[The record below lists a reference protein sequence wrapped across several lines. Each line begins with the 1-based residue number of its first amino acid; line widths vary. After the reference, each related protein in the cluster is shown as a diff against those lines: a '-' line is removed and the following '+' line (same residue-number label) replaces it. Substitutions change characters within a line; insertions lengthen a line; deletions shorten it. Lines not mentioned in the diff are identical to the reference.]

1 MRLWFLCAML
11 LLGVSTPNVLGS
23 PNSKAVVDDKIE
35 IHIQPQLQQV
45 KQIYIVTDKQGEHA
59 YAITLNDGSKQ
70 TLNPDAFANLI
81 VSEQKNRNWL
91 NTIFNI
97 TSPWGMIWVSVGL
110 LGQVLFTGRM
120 IVQWIASEKSKKSVV
135 PTAFWWMSLIGA
147 SMLIT
152 YFIWRKDIVGI
163 LGQATGWGI
172 YIRNLYL
179 IYAHKKATALG
190 ETPDAVAE

>member
-1 MRLWFLCAML
+1 
-11 LLGVSTPNVLGS
+11 
-23 PNSKAVVDDKIE
+23 
-35 IHIQPQLQQV
+35 
-45 KQIYIVTDKQGEHA
+45 
-59 YAITLNDGSKQ
+59 
-70 TLNPDAFANLI
+70 
-81 VSEQKNRNWL
+81 
-91 NTIFNI
+91 
-97 TSPWGMIWVSVGL
+97 MIWVAVGL

-152 YFIWRKDIVGI
+152 YFIWRKDVVGI

-172 YIRNLYL
+172 YVRNLYL